1 MKGIDISSWQRGLSS
16 LPVDF
21 AIIKISEGRTWRDPC
36 FDEFYNLA
44 NREGVPVGAYVFSYA
59 TTEETAREEAN
70 NALSLLRGRELPLGI
85 YIDVESAEMLA
96 LSDSK
101 LTAVVKAFCDTIR
114 NAGYIAGAYGSSGQL
129 WAKVGPSYVGDIIV
143 WAASWG
149 AKPRIS
155 CDLWQ
160 YSSSETIAGY
170 NGPVD
175 GDEAISE
182 RFIAMVKGSAPA
194 PKPEPTPTPSK
205 DYPVLQYGDGEWNGK
220 SKYVK
225 FMQYL
230 LEFHDCSCVWKDG
243 EFGPKTAGALSVFKS
258 KKGLS
263 GETCDSAAWAAL
275 LEV

>member
-21 AIIKISEGRTWRDPC
+21 AILKISEGRTWRDPC

-129 WAKVGPSYVGDIIV
+129 WAKVGPSYVGDIFV

-160 YSSSETIAGY
+160 YSSGETIAGY

-194 PKPEPTPTPSK
+194 PKPEPTPTD
-205 DYPVLQYGDGEWNGK
+205 DYIKIKMPVLKYGDV
-220 SKYVK
+220 SDAVK
-225 FMQYL
+225 IMQVL
-230 LEFHDCSCVWKDG
+230 LEIHGCSCVWNDG
-243 EFGPKTAGALSVFKS
+243 NFGPKTAGALSVFKS

-263 GETCDSAAWAAL
+263 GETCDFATWAAL

>member
-160 YSSSETIAGY
+160 YSSGETIAGY

-194 PKPEPTPTPSK
+194 PKPEPTPTD
-205 DYPVLQYGDGEWNGK
+205 DYIKIKMPVLKYGDV
-220 SKYVK
+220 SDAVK
-225 FMQYL
+225 IMQVL
-230 LEFHDCSCVWKDG
+230 LEIHGCSCVWNDG
-243 EFGPKTAGALSVFKS
+243 NFGPKTAGALSVFKS

>member
-21 AIIKISEGRTWRDPC
+21 AILKISEGRTWRDPC

-129 WAKVGPSYVGDIIV
+129 WAKVGPSYVGDIFV

-160 YSSSETIAGY
+160 YSSGETIAGY

-194 PKPEPTPTPSK
+194 PKPEPTPTD
-205 DYPVLQYGDGEWNGK
+205 DYIKIKMPVLKYGDV
-220 SKYVK
+220 SDAVK
-225 FMQYL
+225 IMQVL
-230 LEFHDCSCVWKDG
+230 LEIHGCSCVWNDG
-243 EFGPKTAGALSVFKS
+243 NFGPKTAGALSVFKS